1 MDLFSTEEQEKT
13 FEVISLQD
21 GEILFMRN
29 FFTPTESKNYFE
41 LLQNNINWKQEEVK
55 FYGKTFPV
63 PRKTAWY
70 GYEGFNYSYSGIN
83 CYPEIWTKELM
94 EIKYKIERFIPDED
108 FTSVLLNLYS
118 NGNDKMGWHSDDEK
132 ELGINPTIASVSLGE
147 TRRFDIKHKQ
157 NPELHYKF
165 ELTSGSLLIMR
176 GALQHHWVHQIP
188 AQKKVKDPRINL
200 TFRTIKKASKLN

>member
-1 MDLFSTEEQEKT
+1 MDLFSTEGQEKT

-29 FFTPTESKNYFE
+29 FFTSSEAKNYFE

-55 FYGKTFPV
+55 FYGKTYPV

-83 CYPEIWTKELM
+83 CFPEIWTKELL
-94 EIKYKIERFIPDED
+94 EIKKEIEKFIPDED
-108 FTSVLLNLYS
+108 FTSVLLNLYN
-118 NGNDKMGWHSDDEK
+118 NGNDKMGWHADDEK
-132 ELGINPTIASVSLGE
+132 ELGKNPTIASVSLGE

-165 ELTSGSLLIMR
+165 ELTSGSLLVMR

-188 AQKKVKDPRINL
+188 AQKKIKDPRINL
-200 TFRTIKKASKLN
+200 TFRTIKKSL

>member
-1 MDLFSTEEQEKT
+1 MDLFSTEGQEKT

-29 FFTPTESKNYFE
+29 FFTSTESKNYFE

-70 GYEGFNYSYSGIN
+70 GYEGFNYSYSGIT
-83 CYPEIWTKELM
+83 CFPEIWTKELL
-94 EIKYKIERFIPDED
+94 EIKKEIEKFIPDED
-108 FTSVLLNLYS
+108 FTSVLLNLYN
-118 NGNDKMGWHSDDEK
+118 NGNDKMGWHADDEK
-132 ELGINPTIASVSLGE
+132 ELGLNPTIASVSLGE

-200 TFRTIKKASKLN
+200 TFRTIKKSL

>member
-188 AQKKVKDPRINL
+188 AQKRVKEPRINL
-200 TFRTIKKASKLN
+200 TFRTIKKSL

>member
-1 MDLFSTEEQEKT
+1 MDLFSTVGQEKT

-70 GYEGFNYSYSGIN
+70 GYEGFNYSYSGIT
-83 CYPEIWTKELM
+83 CFPEIWTKELL
-94 EIKYKIERFIPDED
+94 EIKKEIEKFIPDED
-108 FTSVLLNLYS
+108 FTSVLLNLYN
-118 NGNDKMGWHSDDEK
+118 NGNDKMGWHADDEK

-188 AQKKVKDPRINL
+188 AQKKVKEPRINL
-200 TFRTIKKASKLN
+200 TFRTIKKSL

>member
-1 MDLFSTEEQEKT
+1 MDLFSTEGQEKT

-29 FFTPTESKNYFE
+29 FFTSSEAKNYFE

-70 GYEGFNYSYSGIN
+70 GYEGFNYSYSGIT
-83 CYPEIWTKELM
+83 CFPEIWTKELL
-94 EIKYKIERFIPDED
+94 EIKKEIEKFIPDED
-108 FTSVLLNLYS
+108 FTSVLLNLYN
-118 NGNDKMGWHSDDEK
+118 NGDDKMGWHADDEK
-132 ELGINPTIASVSLGE
+132 ELGKNPTIASVSLGE
-147 TRRFDIKHKQ
+147 TRRFNIKHKQ

-165 ELTSGSLLIMR
+165 ELTSGSLLVMR

-188 AQKKVKDPRINL
+188 AQKKIKDPRINL
-200 TFRTIKKASKLN
+200 TFRTIKKSL

>member
-1 MDLFSTEEQEKT
+1 MDLFSTEGQEKT

-70 GYEGFNYSYSGIN
+70 GYEGFNYSYSGIT
-83 CYPEIWTKELM
+83 CFPEIWTNELL
-94 EIKYKIERFIPDED
+94 EIKKEIEKFIPDED
-108 FTSVLLNLYS
+108 FTSVLLNLYN
-118 NGNDKMGWHSDDEK
+118 NGNDKMGWHADDEK

-165 ELTSGSLLIMR
+165 ELTSGSLLVMR

-188 AQKKVKDPRINL
+188 AQKKVKEPRINL
-200 TFRTIKKASKLN
+200 TFRTIKKSL

>member
-1 MDLFSTEEQEKT
+1 MDLFSTEGQEKT
-13 FEVISLQD
+13 FEVITLQD

-29 FFTPTESKNYFE
+29 FFTSSEAKNYFE

-70 GYEGFNYSYSGIN
+70 GYEGFNYSYSGIT
-83 CYPEIWTKELM
+83 CFPEIWTKELL
-94 EIKYKIERFIPDED
+94 EIKKEIEKFIPDED
-108 FTSVLLNLYS
+108 FTSVLLNLYN
-118 NGNDKMGWHSDDEK
+118 NGNDKMGWHADDEK
-132 ELGINPTIASVSLGE
+132 ELGKNPTIASVSLGE

-157 NPELHYKF
+157 NPKLHYKF
-165 ELTSGSLLIMR
+165 ELTSGSLLVMR

-200 TFRTIKKASKLN
+200 TFRTIKKSL

>member
-1 MDLFSTEEQEKT
+1 MDLFSTVGQEKT

-29 FFTPTESKNYFE
+29 LFSPTEAKNYFE
-41 LLQNNINWKQEEVK
+41 LLQNNINWNQEEVK

-70 GYEGFNYSYSGIN
+70 GYEGFNYSYSGIT
-83 CYPEIWTKELM
+83 CFPEIWTNELL
-94 EIKYKIERFIPDED
+94 EIKNEIEKFIPDED
-108 FTSVLLNLYS
+108 FTSVLLNLYN
-118 NGNDKMGWHSDDEK
+118 NGNDKMGWHADDEK

-188 AQKKVKDPRINL
+188 AQKKVKEPRINL
-200 TFRTIKKASKLN
+200 TFRTIKKSL

>member
-1 MDLFSTEEQEKT
+1 MDLFSIEGQEKT

-41 LLQNNINWKQEEVK
+41 LLQSNINWKQEEVK

-70 GYEGFNYSYSGIN
+70 GYEGFNYSYSGIT
-83 CYPEIWTKELM
+83 CFPEIWTKELL
-94 EIKYKIERFIPDED
+94 EIKSKIEKFIPDED
-108 FTSVLLNLYS
+108 FTSVLLNLYN
-118 NGNDKMGWHSDDEK
+118 NGNDKMGWHADDEK

-147 TRRFDIKHKQ
+147 TRRFDIKHKE
-157 NPELHYKF
+157 NLELHYKF

-188 AQKKVKDPRINL
+188 AQKRVKEPRINL
-200 TFRTIKKASKLN
+200 TFRTIKKSL

>member
-1 MDLFSTEEQEKT
+1 MDLFTPEEQEKV
-13 FEVISLQD
+13 FEIISLLD

-29 FFTPTESKNYFE
+29 FLSPTKAKHYFDC
-41 LLQNNINWKQEEVK
+41 LQNKINWKQEEVR

-70 GYEGFNYSYSGIN
+70 GYEGFNYSYSGIT
-83 CYPEIWTKELM
+83 CFPEIWTKELL
-94 EIKYKIERFIPDED
+94 EIKSQIEQFIPEED

-118 NGNDKMGWHSDDEK
+118 NGNDKMGWHADNEK

-147 TRRFDIKHKQ
+147 TRRFDIKNK
-157 NPELHYKF
+157 NNSELQYKF

-176 GALQHHWVHQIP
+176 GALQHHWIHQIP
-188 AQKKVKDPRINL
+188 AQKKVKNARINL
-200 TFRTIKKASKLN
+200 TFRTIKKASREI

>member
-1 MDLFSTEEQEKT
+1 MDLFSTEGQEKT
-13 FEVISLQD
+13 FELISLQD

-29 FFTPTESKNYFE
+29 FFTSSEAKNYFE

-70 GYEGFNYSYSGIN
+70 GYEGFNYSYSGIT
-83 CYPEIWTKELM
+83 CFPEIWTKELL
-94 EIKYKIERFIPDED
+94 EIKKEIEKFIPDED
-108 FTSVLLNLYS
+108 FTSVLLNLYN
-118 NGNDKMGWHSDDEK
+118 NGNDKMGWHADDEK
-132 ELGINPTIASVSLGE
+132 ELGLNPTIASVSLGE

-200 TFRTIKKASKLN
+200 TFRTIKKSL

>member
-1 MDLFSTEEQEKT
+1 MDLFSTEGQEKT

-29 FFTPTESKNYFE
+29 FFTPTEAKNYFE

-70 GYEGFNYSYSGIN
+70 GYEGFNYSYSGIT
-83 CYPEIWTKELM
+83 CFPQIWTKELL
-94 EIKYKIERFIPDED
+94 EIKKEIEKFIPSED
-108 FTSVLLNLYS
+108 FTSVLLNLYN
-118 NGNDKMGWHSDDEK
+118 NGNDKMGWHADDEK

-188 AQKKVKDPRINL
+188 AQKKVKEPRINL
-200 TFRTIKKASKLN
+200 TFRTIKKSL

>member
-1 MDLFSTEEQEKT
+1 MDLFSTEGQEKT

-41 LLQNNINWKQEEVK
+41 LLQNTINWKQEEVK

-70 GYEGFNYSYSGIN
+70 GYEGFNYSYSGIT
-83 CYPEIWTKELM
+83 CFPEIWTKELL
-94 EIKYKIERFIPDED
+94 EIKKEIEKFIPDED
-108 FTSVLLNLYS
+108 FTSVLLNLYN
-118 NGNDKMGWHSDDEK
+118 NGNDKMGWHADDEK
-132 ELGINPTIASVSLGE
+132 ELGINPTIVSVSLGE

-188 AQKKVKDPRINL
+188 AQKKVKEPRINL
-200 TFRTIKKASKLN
+200 TFRTIKKSL

>member
-1 MDLFSTEEQEKT
+1 MDLFSTEGQEKT

-29 FFTPTESKNYFE
+29 FFTSSEAKNYFE
-41 LLQNNINWKQEEVK
+41 LLQNNINWKQEEVN
-55 FYGKTFPV
+55 FYGKTYSV

-83 CYPEIWTKELM
+83 CFPESWTKELL
-94 EIKYKIERFIPDED
+94 EIKSQIELFIPDED
-108 FTSVLLNLYS
+108 FTSVLLNLYN
-118 NGNDKMGWHSDDEK
+118 NGNDKMGWHADDEK

-147 TRRFDIKHKQ
+147 TRRFDIKHKKNKDLQ
-157 NPELHYKF
+157 FKF

-188 AQKKVKDPRINL
+188 AQKKVINPRINL
-200 TFRTIKKASKLN
+200 TFRTIKKSL

>member
-1 MDLFSTEEQEKT
+1 MDLFATEKQEKT
-13 FEVISLQD
+13 FEVFPLED

-29 FFTPTESKNYFE
+29 FFNPSEAKYYFD
-41 LLQNNINWKQEEVK
+41 LLQSNINWKQEEVK
-55 FYGKTFPV
+55 FYGKIFPV

-83 CYPEIWTKELM
+83 CFPESWTKELL
-94 EIKYKIERFIPDED
+94 EIKSQIELFIPDED
-108 FTSVLLNLYS
+108 FTSVLLNLYN
-118 NGNDKMGWHSDDEK
+118 NGNDKMGWHADDEK

-147 TRRFDIKHKQ
+147 TRRFDIKHKKNKDLQ
-157 NPELHYKF
+157 FKF

-188 AQKKVKDPRINL
+188 AQKKVINPRINL
-200 TFRTIKKASKLN
+200 TFRTIKKNL

>member
-1 MDLFSTEEQEKT
+1 MDLFSTEGQEKT

-29 FFTPTESKNYFE
+29 FFTSSEAKNYFE

-70 GYEGFNYSYSGIN
+70 GYEGFNYSYSGIT
-83 CYPEIWTKELM
+83 CFPEIWTKELL
-94 EIKYKIERFIPDED
+94 EIKKEIEKFIPDED
-108 FTSVLLNLYS
+108 YTSVLLNLYN
-118 NGNDKMGWHSDDEK
+118 NGNDKMGWHADDEK
-132 ELGINPTIASVSLGE
+132 ELGLNPTIASVSLGE

-188 AQKKVKDPRINL
+188 AQKKVKEPRINL
-200 TFRTIKKASKLN
+200 TFRTIKKSL

>member
-1 MDLFSTEEQEKT
+1 MDLFSTVGQEKT

-70 GYEGFNYSYSGIN
+70 GYEGFNYSYSGIT
-83 CYPEIWTKELM
+83 CFPEIWNKELL
-94 EIKYKIERFIPDED
+94 EIKKEIEKFIPDED
-108 FTSVLLNLYS
+108 FTSVLLNLYN
-118 NGNDKMGWHSDDEK
+118 NGNDKMGWHADDEK

-188 AQKKVKDPRINL
+188 AQKKVKEPRINL
-200 TFRTIKKASKLN
+200 TFRTIKKSL

>member
-29 FFTPTESKNYFE
+29 FFTSSEAKNYFE

-70 GYEGFNYSYSGIN
+70 GYEDFNYSYSGIT
-83 CYPEIWTKELM
+83 CFPEIWTKELL
-94 EIKYKIERFIPDED
+94 EIKKEIEKFIPDED
-108 FTSVLLNLYS
+108 FTSVLLNLYN
-118 NGNDKMGWHSDDEK
+118 NGNDKMGWHADDEK

-188 AQKKVKDPRINL
+188 AQKKVKEPRINL
-200 TFRTIKKASKLN
+200 TFRTIKKSL

>member
-29 FFTPTESKNYFE
+29 FFTSSEAKNYFE

-70 GYEGFNYSYSGIN
+70 GYEGFNYSYSGIT
-83 CYPEIWTKELM
+83 CFPEIWTNELL
-94 EIKYKIERFIPDED
+94 EIKKEIEKFIPDED
-108 FTSVLLNLYS
+108 FTSVLLNLYN
-118 NGNDKMGWHSDDEK
+118 NGNDKMGWHADDEK

-188 AQKKVKDPRINL
+188 AQKKVKEPRINL
-200 TFRTIKKASKLN
+200 TFRTIKKSL

>member
-1 MDLFSTEEQEKT
+1 MDLFSTEGQEKT
-13 FEVISLQD
+13 FELISLQD

-29 FFTPTESKNYFE
+29 FFTSSEAKNYFE

-70 GYEGFNYSYSGIN
+70 GYEGFNYSYSGIT
-83 CYPEIWTKELM
+83 CFPEIWTKELL
-94 EIKYKIERFIPDED
+94 EIKKEIEKFIPDED
-108 FTSVLLNLYS
+108 FTSVLLNLYN
-118 NGNDKMGWHSDDEK
+118 NGNDKMGWHADDEK

-200 TFRTIKKASKLN
+200 TFRTIKKSL

>member
-29 FFTPTESKNYFE
+29 FFTPTEAKNYFE

-70 GYEGFNYSYSGIN
+70 GYEGFNYSYSGIT
-83 CYPEIWTKELM
+83 CFPEIWTKELL
-94 EIKYKIERFIPDED
+94 EIKKEIEKFIPDED
-108 FTSVLLNLYS
+108 FTSVLLNLYN
-118 NGNDKMGWHSDDEK
+118 NGNDKMGWHADDEK

-188 AQKKVKDPRINL
+188 AQKKVKEPRINL
-200 TFRTIKKASKLN
+200 TFRTIKKSL

>member
-1 MDLFSTEEQEKT
+1 MDLFSTEGQEKT

-29 FFTPTESKNYFE
+29 FFTSSEAKNYFE

-70 GYEGFNYSYSGIN
+70 GYEGFNYSYSGIT
-83 CYPEIWTKELM
+83 CFPEIWTKELL
-94 EIKYKIERFIPDED
+94 EIKKEIEKFIPDED
-108 FTSVLLNLYS
+108 FTSVLLNLYN
-118 NGNDKMGWHSDDEK
+118 NGNDKMGWHADDEK
-132 ELGINPTIASVSLGE
+132 ELGLNPTIASVSLGE

-200 TFRTIKKASKLN
+200 TFRTIKKSL

>member
-29 FFTPTESKNYFE
+29 FFTPTEAKNYFE

-70 GYEGFNYSYSGIN
+70 GYEGFNYSYSGIT
-83 CYPEIWTKELM
+83 CFPEIWTNELL
-94 EIKYKIERFIPDED
+94 EIKSKIEKFIPDED
-108 FTSVLLNLYS
+108 FTSVLLNLYN
-118 NGNDKMGWHSDDEK
+118 NGNDKMGWHADDEK

-188 AQKKVKDPRINL
+188 AQKKVKEPRINL
-200 TFRTIKKASKLN
+200 TFRTIKKSL